1 MPWQKMP
8 VVAAR
13 QKTDAG
19 WSKGQKSDASHASQ

>member
-19 WSKGQKSDASHASQ
+19 WSKGQKRLAIQASQ